1 MHTRSRKQFAPPR
14 RREPASDQTLFTGSG
29 SGAEFASGIDNA
41 TKAENCLRDTSGR
54 RAKSLE
60 RRIGASGRMA
70 GGGIWGISGDGEWR
84 LALLAVSRRMRRR
97 A

>member
-1 MHTRSRKQFAPPR
+1 MPYCWNSQDSFSL
-14 RREPASDQTLFTGSG
+14 SDQTLFTGSG

-60 RRIGASGRMA
+60 RRIGAEAIRQNHNG
-70 GGGIWGISGDGEWR
+70 
-84 LALLAVSRRMRRR
+84 VSER
-97 A
+97 